1 MKNIKKRHILILG
14 GSSDIGI
21 EVIKFF
27 LKLNWKVTAHYN
39 KNKKK
44 LDKLKQK
51 SRKLNL
57 IHFDFSNYENPLIEK
72 MIMKKF
78 NGEYDSVVNLICCLD
93 NKSFNK
99 TTLKD
104 ILKSLCA
111 NSLVPILIER
121 IALKSMLKKKWGRI
135 LNCSSI
141 GIKFG
146 GGKYTY
152 NYSLAKHSLE
162 FIPSSY
168 KDWAQNNVLINNL
181 RIGLTNTKVHKRY
194 KKNITISK
202 RIKLIPMNRMAEP
215 YEISKYINDL
225 VSDKNSFMT
234 GQTITVSGGE

>member
-1 MKNIKKRHILILG
+1 MKNIKRHVLILG

-27 LKLNWKVTAHYN
+27 LKLGWKVTAHYN
-39 KNKKK
+39 KNKNK
-44 LDKLKQK
+44 LDKINKK
-51 SRKLNL
+51 TKKLNL
-57 IHFDFSNYENPLIEK
+57 IQFDFSDYENPFIERLI
-72 MIMKKF
+72 MRKF
-78 NGEYDSVVNLICCLD
+78 DGKYDSIVNLICCLD
-93 NKSFNK
+93 NKSFEK
-99 TTLKD
+99 TSLKD

-111 NSLVPILIER
+111 NSLIPILIEK
-121 IALKSMLKKKWGRI
+121 IALKGMLKKKWGRI

-162 FIPSSY
+162 FIPSCY
-168 KDWAQNNVLINNL
+168 KDLAKKNVLINNL

-194 KKNITISK
+194 KKNIKMSK

-215 YEISKYINDL
+215 SEISKYINDL
-225 VSDKNSFMT
+225 VTEKNSFMT

>member
-1 MKNIKKRHILILG
+1 MKNIKRHVLILG

-27 LKLNWKVTAHYN
+27 LKLGWKVTAHYN
-39 KNKKK
+39 KNKNK
-44 LDKLKQK
+44 LDKINKK
-51 SRKLNL
+51 TKKLNL
-57 IHFDFSNYENPLIEK
+57 IQFDFSDYENPFIERLI
-72 MIMKKF
+72 MRKF
-78 NGEYDSVVNLICCLD
+78 DGKYDSIVNLICCLD
-93 NKSFNK
+93 NKSFEK
-99 TTLKD
+99 TSLKD

-111 NSLVPILIER
+111 NSLIPILIEK
-121 IALKSMLKKKWGRI
+121 IALKGMLKKKWGRI

-162 FIPSSY
+162 FIPSCY
-168 KDWAQNNVLINNL
+168 KDWAKKNVLINNL

-194 KKNITISK
+194 KKNIKMSK

-215 YEISKYINDL
+215 SEISKYINDL
-225 VSDKNSFMT
+225 VTEKNSFMT

>member
-1 MKNIKKRHILILG
+1 MKNIKRHVLILG

-27 LKLNWKVTAHYN
+27 LKLDWKVTAHYN
-39 KNKKK
+39 KNKNK
-44 LDKLKQK
+44 LDKINKK
-51 SRKLNL
+51 TKKLNL
-57 IHFDFSNYENPLIEK
+57 IQFDFSDYENPFIERLI
-72 MIMKKF
+72 MRKF
-78 NGEYDSVVNLICCLD
+78 DGKYDSIVNLICCLD
-93 NKSFNK
+93 NKSFEK
-99 TTLKD
+99 TSLKD

-111 NSLVPILIER
+111 NSLIPILIEK
-121 IALKSMLKKKWGRI
+121 IALKGMLKKKWGRI

-162 FIPSSY
+162 FIPSCY
-168 KDWAQNNVLINNL
+168 KDWAKKNVLINNL

-194 KKNITISK
+194 KKNIKMSK

-215 YEISKYINDL
+215 SEISKYINDL
-225 VSDKNSFMT
+225 VTEKNSFMT

>member
-1 MKNIKKRHILILG
+1 MKNIKRHVLILG

-27 LKLNWKVTAHYN
+27 LKLGWKVTAHYN
-39 KNKKK
+39 KNKNKLNKINKKTKK
-44 LDKLKQK
+44 LD
-51 SRKLNL
+51 L
-57 IHFDFSNYENPLIEK
+57 IQFDFSDYENPFIERL
-72 MIMKKF
+72 IMKKF
-78 NGEYDSVVNLICCLD
+78 DGKYDSIVNLICCLD
-93 NKSFNK
+93 NKSFEKNS
-99 TTLKD
+99 LKD

-111 NSLVPILIER
+111 NSLIPILIEK
-121 IALKSMLKKKWGRI
+121 IALKGMLKKKWGRI

-162 FIPSSY
+162 FIPSCY
-168 KDWAQNNVLINNL
+168 KDWAKKNVLINNL

-194 KKNITISK
+194 KKNIKMSK

-215 YEISKYINDL
+215 GEISKYINDL
-225 VSDKNSFMT
+225 VTEKNSFMT